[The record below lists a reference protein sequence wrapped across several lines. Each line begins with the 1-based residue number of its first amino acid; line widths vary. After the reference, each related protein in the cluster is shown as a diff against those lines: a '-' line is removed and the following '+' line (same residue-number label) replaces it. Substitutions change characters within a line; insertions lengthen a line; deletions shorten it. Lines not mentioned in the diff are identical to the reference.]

1 MKTFFKIAIVLSLFT
16 IAIPL
21 FSQVTIKGKAYA
33 DYYYNYQNNNQEF
46 ATQHGF
52 WFRRARL
59 TFEHKATDILKTRVR
74 LEMSSKGDFSSDDKY
89 APILKDAYMELKFSG
104 IGKDKLRIGIM
115 ETLTKKQTEKNWGY
129 RAMEKTPTDLY
140 KIRSSRDFAIQYSGK
155 KSMFDYAVMYGNHAG
170 TKFEINKTKQFSL
183 SLGVEPIEN
192 FYIQGYFDKELRD
205 ENISM
210 IKGLVAY
217 SVDDLGRVGVEY
229 AMIKDETTNDNTM
242 LSAFLVGKL
251 PYDFDFI
258 MRYDNFTNTLAKAN
272 DIAYTPLQ
280 KMSEDGST
288 SAFLAGLAY
297 NGIENVSIIPYCGIF
312 SYGGDAIKLDENNL
326 ETISIKKDDLESDI
340 YMRITFEFRY

>member
-1 MKTFFKIAIVLSLFT
+1 MKSFIKIVIVLSIFS

-21 FSQVTIKGKAYA
+21 QSQVTIKGKAYA
-33 DYYYNYQNNNQEF
+33 DYYYNYQNNNPEYE
-46 ATQHGF
+46 TQHGF

-59 TFEHKATDILKTRVR
+59 TFEHQATDVLKTRVR
-74 LEMSSKGDFSSDDKY
+74 LEMSSKGDFSTKDKY
-89 APILKDAYMELKFSG
+89 FPSLKDAYMELKFSG
-104 IGKDKLRIGIM
+104 IGKDKLRIGLM
-115 ETLTKKQTEKNWGY
+115 ETLSKQQTEKKWGY

-155 KSMFDYAVMYGNHAG
+155 SSIIDYALMFGNSAG
-170 TKFEINKTKQFSL
+170 DKFETDKNKQITIA
-183 SLGVEPIEN
+183 LGVEPIDN
-192 FYIQGYFDKELRD
+192 LYIQGYFDKELRD

-210 IKGLVAY
+210 IKGLATY
-217 SVDDLGRVGVEY
+217 SLEDLGRIGFEY
-229 AMIKDETTNDNTM
+229 AMIKDETTNDNNM

-258 MRYDNFTNTLAKAN
+258 MRYDNFTNTLPKAN

-280 KMSEDGST
+280 MMNEDGST

-297 NGIENVSIIPYCGIF
+297 NGIKNVSIIPYCGIF
-312 SYGGDAIKLDENNL
+312 SYGGDAIELDENNL